1 MSYSLILSESRPD
14 DPLLDEAWSQLKHR
28 LSSGDPDSWNEIF
41 NLLYPV
47 AFHSARVI
55 LSGKFESECEDVAME
70 TLAEILN
77 QSVTTMSAQCL
88 KPLTAAIARNKS
100 KDLLRRKLSEKRG
113 GNNIESLD
121 QMVESNGER
130 ALALPQADF
139 LDVLTIDEVRELL
152 SELAKELKKEYRLVL
167 KDHFFDHLSHTEIA
181 EKRNIAIG
189 SVGKYLQRGISSL
202 RDIVARKPKLQS
214 ELLEAL
220 TDNNTVDIL
229 LPLVSAVQSISYNP
243 HEYSRYSVANISEVE
258 RTKPVIQISDEDI
271 LRSAPDE
278 LPAPQKMTAHQRA
291 KLFDE
296 LKARFP
302 VEVEAWSFRKKQVAE
317 SRPMHRYGREQPA
330 APLIFTAWLIRIA
343 LLAGLLFGLFL
354 LMRSLFFR

>member
-55 LSGKFESECEDVAME
+55 PSGKFESECEDVAME

-181 EKRNIAIG
+181 EREISRLVQLVNIC
-189 SVGKYLQRGISSL
+189 SVGFPAFETLSRVSPSYKANSL
-202 RDIVARKPKLQS
+202 RHLQ
-214 ELLEAL
+214 
-220 TDNNTVDIL
+220 TIT
-229 LPLVSAVQSISYNP
+229 QSIFCFPWSLRFNRF
-243 HEYSRYSVANISEVE
+243 HTIHMNTADTQSRISVRWRE
-258 RTKPVIQISDEDI
+258 RSQ
-271 LRSAPDE
+271 
-278 LPAPQKMTAHQRA
+278 
-291 KLFDE
+291 
-296 LKARFP
+296 
-302 VEVEAWSFRKKQVAE
+302 
-317 SRPMHRYGREQPA
+317 
-330 APLIFTAWLIRIA
+330 
-343 LLAGLLFGLFL
+343 
-354 LMRSLFFR
+354 